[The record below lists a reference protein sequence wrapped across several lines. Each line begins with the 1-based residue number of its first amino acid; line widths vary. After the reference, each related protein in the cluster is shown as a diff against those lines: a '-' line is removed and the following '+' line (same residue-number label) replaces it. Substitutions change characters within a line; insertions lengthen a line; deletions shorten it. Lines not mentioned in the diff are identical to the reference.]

1 MNEQIIDLTREQ
13 FDKENIKI
21 SYEENEMMDRKVILK
36 NENTKQRYNL
46 LLKNIGK
53 AKLEGN
59 ICVFDDSIVWGAWD
73 KEKTG

>member
-1 MNEQIIDLTREQ
+1 
-13 FDKENIKI
+13 
-21 SYEENEMMDRKVILK
+21 MDNCEVYKGYQPYINLMEKVILK